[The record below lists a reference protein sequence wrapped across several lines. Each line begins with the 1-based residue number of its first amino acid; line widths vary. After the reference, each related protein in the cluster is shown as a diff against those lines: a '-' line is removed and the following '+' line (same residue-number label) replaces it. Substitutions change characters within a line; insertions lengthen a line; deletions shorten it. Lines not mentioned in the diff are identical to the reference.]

1 MLPRNLYVCENR
13 ESKMLTTAV
22 ADVVNS
28 DGTEQ
33 RLVGSSR
40 RTLNP
45 VQRAA
50 LKPGEIPVAGSGH
63 AEITVL
69 NAATLKGQVIKAVAS
84 SRPMCAQCRKAIEAT
99 GAKIIEHAK
108 NGN

>member
-1 MLPRNLYVCENR
+1 
-13 ESKMLTTAV
+13 MLTTAV
-22 ADVVNS
+22 ADVVNP
-28 DGTEQ
+28 DGTKQ

-40 RTLNP
+40 RTLNA

-69 NAATLKGQVIKAVAS
+69 NAARLRGQVVRAVAS
-84 SRPMCAQCRKAIEAT
+84 SRPVCAQCRKAIEVV

-108 NGN
+108 ERQ

>member
-1 MLPRNLYVCENR
+1 
-13 ESKMLTTAV
+13 MLTTAV
-22 ADVVNS
+22 ADVVNP
-28 DGTEQ
+28 DGTKQ

-69 NAATLKGQVIKAVAS
+69 NAARLKGQIVQAVGAS
-84 SRPMCAQCRKAIEAT
+84 RLMCQSCKKAIEAA
-99 GAKIIEHAK
+99 GAKVIERAK
-108 NGN
+108 HGA